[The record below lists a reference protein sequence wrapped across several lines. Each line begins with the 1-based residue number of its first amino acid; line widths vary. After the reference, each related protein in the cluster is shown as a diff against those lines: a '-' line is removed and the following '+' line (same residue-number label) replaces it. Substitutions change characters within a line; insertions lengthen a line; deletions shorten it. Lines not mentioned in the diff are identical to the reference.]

1 VLHSI
6 KKLEHCR
13 IQATDAEVGS
23 VWDTYFDDARWV
35 VRYLI
40 VETSNG
46 PHEHPVLISPYAVTS
61 VDWVTRAITTD
72 LSRRQIEG
80 SPSIDTDRPVS
91 RQHESEYHRYY
102 GYPEYWPYATNWAW
116 GAMPVVRPTDEGQAW
131 AAQQRPASQVQKERA
146 ADAHLRSS
154 RHVMGY
160 RIEAT
165 DAPIGHVEDFLFDE
179 ETWAIRYA
187 VVDTRNW
194 LPGDHVLISPERIR
208 SVSWA
213 ERSVVVDMRRNEIR
227 DSPTYD
233 PDRPSPKAPSTSR
246 HPSS

>member
-13 IQATDAEVGS
+13 ILATDTEVGS
-23 VWDTYFDDARWV
+23 VSDVYFDDARWV

-40 VETSNG
+40 VKANNE
-46 PHEHPVLISPYAVTS
+46 HREHPVLISPYAVTS
-61 VDWVTRAITTD
+61 VDWVTRAIATN

-102 GYPEYWPYATNWAW
+102 GYPEYWPYTTNWAW
-116 GAMPVVRPTDEGQAW
+116 GAMPVVRPTDESQAW
-131 AAQQRPASQVQKERA
+131 AARQRRAPEERA

-160 RIEAT
+160 HIEAS
-165 DAPIGHVEDFLFDE
+165 DAPIGHIEDFLFDE

-194 LPGDHVLISPERIR
+194 LPGDHVLIPTEQIR
-208 SVSWA
+208 SVNWA
-213 ERSVVVDMRRNEIR
+213 ERSVAVDMRRDAIR
-227 DSPTYD
+227 TSPTYD
-233 PDRPSPKAPSTSR
+233 PDRASPQARSTSR
-246 HPSS
+246 RPSS

>member
-1 VLHSI
+1 MLHSI

-13 IQATDAEVGS
+13 ILATDAEVGS
-23 VWDTYFDDARWV
+23 VSDTYFDDARWV

-40 VETSNG
+40 VETSNRLR
-46 PHEHPVLISPYAVTS
+46 EHPVLISPYAVKS

-72 LSRRQIEG
+72 LSRRQIED
-80 SPSIDTDRPVS
+80 SPNIDTDRPVS

-102 GYPEYWPYATNWAW
+102 GYPEYWPYTTNWAW
-116 GAMPVVRPTDEGQAW
+116 GAMPVVRPTDEEQAW
-131 AAQQRPASQVQKERA
+131 AARQRPATEKERA

-160 RIEAT
+160 HIEAS

-208 SVSWA
+208 SVNWA
-213 ERSVVVDMRRNEIR
+213 ERSVVVDMRRDEIR

-233 PDRPSPKAPSTSR
+233 PDRASLKASSTSQ
-246 HPSS
+246 HTSS

>member
-1 VLHSI
+1 MLHSI

-13 IQATDAEVGS
+13 ILARDAEVGS
-23 VWDTYFDDARWV
+23 VADTYFDDDRWV

-40 VETSNG
+40 VKTSNWR
-46 PHEHPVLISPYAVTS
+46 HENPVLISPYAVKA

-72 LSRRQIEG
+72 LTRKQIEG

-102 GYPEYWPYATNWAW
+102 GYPEYWPYTTNWAW
-116 GAMPVVRPTDEGQAW
+116 GAMPVVQPTDEGQAW
-131 AAQQRPASQVQKERA
+131 AARQRTATEVQKERP

-160 RIEAT
+160 HIEAS
-165 DAPIGHVEDFLFDE
+165 DAPIGHIEDFLFDE

-208 SVSWA
+208 SVNWA
-213 ERSVVVDMRRNEIR
+213 ERSVVVDMRREAVR
-227 DSPTYD
+227 HSPTYD
-233 PDRPSPKAPSTSR
+233 PDRRSLKVSSTSR
-246 HPSS
+246 HTSS

>member
-6 KKLEHCR
+6 KRLDRCR
-13 IQATDAEVGS
+13 ILATDAEVGS
-23 VWDTYFDDARWV
+23 VSDTYFDDARWV

-40 VETSNG
+40 VETRNG
-46 PHEHPVLISPYAVTS
+46 LHEHSVLIS
-61 VDWVTRAITTD
+61 

-80 SPSIDTDRPVS
+80 SPGIDTDRPVS

-102 GYPEYWPYATNWAW
+102 GYPEYWPYTTNWARS
-116 GAMPVVRPTDEGQAW
+116 AVPVVRPTDEEQAW
-131 AAQQRPASQVQKERA
+131 AARQRLAVEVQRERA

-160 RIEAT
+160 HIEAS
-165 DAPIGHVEDFLFDE
+165 DAAIGHIEDFLFDE

-194 LPGDHVLISPERIR
+194 LPGDHVLIPTERIR
-208 SVSWA
+208 SVNWA
-213 ERSVVVDMRRNEIR
+213 ERSVVVDMRRDAVR

-233 PDRPSPKAPSTSR
+233 PDRPSPTAPPMSR
-246 HPSS
+246 HTSS